1 MWQQTAHRLF
11 PRVVS
16 SELSWLGRRVRPL
29 LPLLLLNVGAIVIGS
44 SLTLA
49 DPLIV
54 KWLIDVALPQK
65 SLGLVLIGT
74 VAFCAVYL
82 GSLGMSFLATFV
94 SSVVAQKLVF
104 RIRVSL
110 LRWSRMWSESRS

>member
-1 MWQQTAHRLF
+1 MWQRMARRLF
-11 PRVVS
+11 SGEVS
-16 SELSWLGRRVRPL
+16 SELGWLGRRVRPL
-29 LPLLLLNVGAIVIGS
+29 LPLLFVNLGAIVIGS
-44 SLTLA
+44 ALTLT

-65 SLGLVLIGT
+65 RLGLVLAGT
-74 VAFCAVYL
+74 GAFCAVYL
-82 GSLGMSFLATFV
+82 ASLSASFFASFV

-110 LRWSRMWSESRS
+110 LRHI

>member
-54 KWLIDVALPQK
+54 KWLIDAVPQK
-65 SLGLVLIGT
+65 SLVGLLIS
-74 VAFCAVYL
+74 AAAACSAVYVRL
-82 GSLGMSFLATFV
+82 VIRSLATTV
-94 SSVVAQKLVF
+94 PTAVAEQ
-104 RIRVSL
+104 
-110 LRWSRMWSESRS
+110 